1 MRLNLDAFGDC
12 VGKIVE
18 RGRLTDD
25 QAREI
30 LQEVANRGE
39 QLRAT
44 GEADAFVKA
53 AGEMAEKLKENAKLD
68 HADALRNAAVRQGL
82 MKSIE
87 ANGGVKNAIQT
98 IRDLLHGSNIGSRDN
113 IQSQW
118 RGLAAG
124 WQGVLS
130 HQLHSAGVEKVAISG
145 ALDGELAEALWR
157 SHGGTPDASVKIS
170 SPAQAMADAVKPLQD
185 IARDR
190 LNTAGARIGDALDYV
205 AHTDHD
211 PRKMRAAAGPRMTPD
226 QAFATWWQAEQPR
239 WGEKTFE
246 DLVPRPGETAQAAR
260 DRFGRSVFD
269 ALVSGV
275 HMTTEGISGITA
287 DPRFTP
293 PAFEGTSNLAR
304 KVSLDRTIHYRDAAS
319 WLAHQQQFGASTSV
333 MASVMKTLD
342 QSARQIALMEKLGT
356 NPAANLNMVLRA
368 VQESYRNDTDGIA
381 KFARG
386 IQGIQNVMGRLDGS
400 LNIPANEM
408 WARFSATTRTMETM
422 GSLGGVGLT
431 HFVSI
436 WPTVTSEMVHHGVP
450 RLQTFTNLAQALLR
464 GKGGAERQALMSD
477 LGAYSS
483 GLARDM
489 FARWQPDDILPGR
502 ISSVANTFMK
512 FTGIHYVFDNTQG
525 AIREMLAGQLGREA
539 EKSFDALDPH
549 LSQMIGKYGLGED
562 EWDILRAIPG
572 KTVSEGRTY
581 LTPRDAMR
589 ADPGEVETLLRD
601 RGAITDATDP
611 ETAATLVQRFTTGLP
626 TSC

>member
-1 MRLNLDAFGDC
+1 M
-12 VGKIVE
+12 
-18 RGRLTDD
+18 
-25 QAREI
+25 
-30 LQEVANRGE
+30 
-39 QLRAT
+39 
-44 GEADAFVKA
+44 
-53 AGEMAEKLKENAKLD
+53 
-68 HADALRNAAVRQGL
+68 
-82 MKSIE
+82 
-87 ANGGVKNAIQT
+87 
-98 IRDLLHGSNIGSRDN
+98 
-113 IQSQW
+113 
-118 RGLAAG
+118 
-124 WQGVLS
+124 
-130 HQLHSAGVEKVAISG
+130 
-145 ALDGELAEALWR
+145 
-157 SHGGTPDASVKIS
+157 
-170 SPAQAMADAVKPLQD
+170 
-185 IARDR
+185 
-190 LNTAGARIGDALDYV
+190 
-205 AHTDHD
+205 
-211 PRKMRAAAGPRMTPD
+211 
-226 QAFATWWQAEQPR
+226 
-239 WGEKTFE
+239 
-246 DLVPRPGETAQAAR
+246 
-260 DRFGRSVFD
+260 FD

-287 DPRFTP
+287 DARFTP
-293 PAFEGTSNLAR
+293 PAFEGTGNLAR
-304 KVSLDRTIHYRDAAS
+304 KVSQERVIHYRDAAS

-368 VQESYRNDTDGIA
+368 VQESYRDDTDGIA

-408 WARFSATTRTMETM
+408 WARFAATTRTMETM

-611 ETAATLVQRFTTGLP
+611 ETAATLVQRFTTGLSDKLLSYYGDAADHGVVTPGVKERAMMLGATRPGSAAGEMLRFVTQFKMWPAAAMSQMIGREIYMSLSNKEVAANLFTMAALSAAFGYMRMSVNDLALGHPPRNPLQPQTMLAGLAQGGGLGIIGDFLFGETNRMGGGILDVAAGPVVGDADTLLKTFNRFRSDVTDP
-626 TSC
+626 TAHHKNGAFADLWPDLAHMAVRHVPFANMLYLKGTLDYMLFYHLFEAVSPGWWERTNRRLTKEQGRAMTGYTPGAGVPYGVPWLYMQNHQGQSYGLLGANR